1 MTFRE
6 KVLAAVKKIPKGGMM
21 SYKQVAELAGRPMA
35 YRAVGN
41 ILHANY
47 DPAIPCHR
55 VVRSDGGVGGY
66 NRGTGRKKKILEAE
80 RIQKQMTSVESFA
93 RERADTRPA
102 PTDARCGRC

>member
-6 KVLAAVKKIPKGGMM
+6 KVLAAVKKIPNGGTM

-47 DPAIPCHR
+47 DPAIPCYR
-55 VVRSDGGVGGY
+55 VVRSDGGIGGY
-66 NRGTGRKKKILEAE
+66 NRGVERKKEILEVE
-80 RIQKQMTSVESFA
+80 RIQA
-93 RERADTRPA
+93 RVRADIKLA
-102 PTDARCGRC
+102 PKDARCGRC